1 MIEEDGFKGNVLEV
15 NVYVQERINPPPVDH
30 PGYDIRLQDILGDK
44 PGTNETII
52 LEKRLIQKNSL
63 VVLVDTSNHQ
73 MHDNNRKIGE
83 NSVGVHSM

>member
-1 MIEEDGFKGNVLEV
+1 MINEEEFKDKVFEM
-15 NVYVQERINPPPVDH
+15 NVYVQERKNPTTAVH
-30 PGYDIRLQDILGDK
+30 PGYDIRLQGILGEK
-44 PGTNETII
+44 CGTNETII
-52 LEKRLIQKNSL
+52 LERRVNQKNSL